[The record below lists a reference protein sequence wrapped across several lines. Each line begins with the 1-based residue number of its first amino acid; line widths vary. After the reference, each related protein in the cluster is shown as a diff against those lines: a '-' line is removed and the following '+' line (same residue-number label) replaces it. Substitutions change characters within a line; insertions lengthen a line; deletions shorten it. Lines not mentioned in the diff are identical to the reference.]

1 MRDFAIWVLRRSSGR
16 VKNGSTAYR
25 ETAMLASSS
34 ATPSLYSA
42 GDLCRTLLAAAAH
55 WEPLDR
61 GLDHTLYHD
70 AARGLLEVQAGV
82 PWRSLQT
89 YVGADFLP
97 GSVGESVAAN
107 RAGPDGEPIVRHVHA
122 FTLAT
127 ANGELHR
134 ASRERAADLFR
145 LAVGGFGAFGPFYSL
160 TLDLASLARSAAQAT
175 APAALELPDESP
187 AGQSFAIA
195 LLVPARRADDVV
207 DGVRAALAERRCRL
221 RRLEARRIVPET
233 ESYLRWAHSECV
245 ELRIEFLA
253 RPTLGACAGAAQ
265 LRARLI
271 DLAHAAGGTCMPEC
285 LPLATRAQAEA
296 GYPMLG
302 AFLAE
307 KRRLDPAERVQS
319 PWYRGTRRTW
329 RAESCTVRWARN

>member
-1 MRDFAIWVLRRSSGR
+1 
-16 VKNGSTAYR
+16 
-25 ETAMLASSS
+25 MLAGG
-34 ATPSLYSA
+34 AYAPPLDSA
-42 GDLCRTLLAAAAH
+42 GLDRTLC
-55 WEPLDR
+55 
-61 GLDHTLYHD
+61 HD

-82 PWRSLQT
+82 PWRSLQS

-107 RAGPDGEPIVRHVHA
+107 CAGPDGEPIVRHVHA

-134 ASRERAADLFR
+134 VSRERAADLFR

-160 TLDLASLARSAAQAT
+160 TLDLASLASSAARAT
-175 APAALELPDESP
+175 APARLELPDEIP
-187 AGQSFAIA
+187 GGQCFAIA
-195 LLVPARRADDVV
+195 LLAPALRSDEVV
-207 DGVRAALAERRCRL
+207 DGMRAALAERRCRL
-221 RRLEARRIVPET
+221 RRLEARRILPEAET
-233 ESYLRWAHSECV
+233 FLRWARGECV
-245 ELRIEFLA
+245 QLRIEFQA
-253 RPTLGACAGAAQ
+253 RATIGACTGAAQ

-271 DLAHAAGGTCMPEC
+271 DLALAAGGAFTPEW

-307 KRRLDPAERVQS
+307 KHRLDPAERVQS
-319 PWYRGTRRTW
+319 PWYRGTRRIW
-329 RAESCTVRWARN
+329 RAESCAVRWARD